1 MSKRLIPTFILA
13 AINHVI
19 SQETWA
25 LEIINK
31 HLGKVLQLNLPMGGF
46 TLAIRPGGFSNSE
59 NESEAQVT
67 LDVAQDA
74 IGAFVAHG
82 KVAASKHVR
91 IAGDVDLAH
100 DLSTLASNLR
110 WEAEED
116 LSKWIGDAAAHRVGL
131 ETRKFLAA
139 GKKARLDLQGGIR
152 DYLVHEKRT
161 LIETPEFDLF
171 KKDIRELRDAVERSE
186 KRIERLIRA
195 LDISNKT
202 SGA

>member
-25 LEIINK
+25 LDIVEK
-31 HLGKVLQLNLPMGGF
+31 QLGKVVAINLPIGEF
-46 TLAIRPGGFSNSE
+46 ALIIRPGGFANLDQDL
-59 NESEAQVT
+59 EAQVS

-74 IGAFVAHG
+74 LGAFISNG
-82 KVAASKHVR
+82 KMAAAKHVR

-100 DLSTLASNLR
+100 DLSKLASNLR

-116 LSKWIGDAAAHRVGL
+116 LSKWIGDAAAHRVSL
-131 ETRKFLAA
+131 EFKKLLAN
-139 GKKARLDLQGGIR
+139 GQKARVDLQGGIR

-161 LIETPEFDLF
+161 LIETQEFNTF
-171 KKDIRELRDAVERSE
+171 KKDVRELRDAVERSE
-186 KRIERLIRA
+186 KRLERLIRT
-195 LDISNKT
+195 LDSLNKT